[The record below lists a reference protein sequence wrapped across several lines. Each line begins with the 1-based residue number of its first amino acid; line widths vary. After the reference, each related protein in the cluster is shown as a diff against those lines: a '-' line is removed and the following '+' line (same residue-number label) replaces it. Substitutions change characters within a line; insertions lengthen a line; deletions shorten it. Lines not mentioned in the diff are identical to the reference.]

1 MGLEE
6 YVGIVDGL
14 LRSRSQQGYSLVA
27 IESFEKKV
35 GLPFKQDTWISDM
48 AEHGLTSKIDEK
60 TRFGTKLAALI
71 VFQKLCSLV
80 LIGPLSEELDTELT
94 SALWSFIR
102 CMNHIAKSMTKG
114 QRGKVLENDDW
125 NDAAHELR
133 KSLRQHGRKMY
144 VTGVIYRAEMTKKK
158 GELRFDFRPMKAN
171 ARGEW
176 LLELWERDRL
186 RKQNSF

>member
-1 MGLEE
+1 MACYALALNRGTALWPLNASKRKFDFLSSKTP
-6 YVGIVDGL
+6 GSATWPNTASRQRLMKRHASG
-14 LRSRSQQGYSLVA
+14 RSSQ
-27 IESFEKKV
+27 
-35 GLPFKQDTWISDM
+35 
-48 AEHGLTSKIDEK
+48 H
-60 TRFGTKLAALI
+60 LI
-71 VFQKLCSLV
+71 VLQKLCSLV

-94 SALWSFIR
+94 SALWSFIH

-158 GELRFDFRPMKAN
+158 GELRFGFRPMKAN